1 MQSLI
6 EFFEKETN
14 KKINMFKYNNEKI
27 TSNQNLIEFNN
38 TTYVIEFLKDSILN
52 HVNGH
57 CYLFNQQNLD
67 FDSLKNILNNL
78 YEDVQIYNY
87 NNYLLLVSD
96 DILDID
102 CSTPTIIESETYSKT
117 YIIYLEKITNIDN
130 LDFKINITNE
140 LIDIIINDSNTSK
153 FITLND
159 LIMYKVTS
167 IASNNKQISS
177 LIKYD
182 IIKNIDKNLLTT
194 GINFIENDLNISK
207 TSNML
212 FLHRNT
218 LIYRL
223 EKIKEYLSNANSKIP
238 DYNLHFCENQAAD
251 SVISHYA
258 ALAKR
263 ENIPFQAKAD
273 LPAHISIDQI
283 DMCLVLSN
291 LLENALEASLKAKSS
306 NRRIHAEVYLHHK
319 HLLLI
324 QVENTFE
331 GKIQEKNHI
340 FQSSK
345 RIGNGVGIQSVRH
358 IAEKSGGDS
367 SFTYENGVFTAKIM
381 LRIQKTAVSRP

>member
-38 TTYVIEFLKDSILN
+38 TTYVIEFLKDSILK

-87 NNYLLLVSD
+87 NNYLLLISD

-223 EKIKEYLSNANSKIP
+223 EKIKEYLNLDLKNFKDAFIFYLSVKSFLNFMNNYNS
-238 DYNLHFCENQAAD
+238 
-251 SVISHYA
+251 
-258 ALAKR
+258 
-263 ENIPFQAKAD
+263 
-273 LPAHISIDQI
+273 
-283 DMCLVLSN
+283 
-291 LLENALEASLKAKSS
+291 
-306 NRRIHAEVYLHHK
+306 
-319 HLLLI
+319 
-324 QVENTFE
+324 
-331 GKIQEKNHI
+331 
-340 FQSSK
+340 
-345 RIGNGVGIQSVRH
+345 
-358 IAEKSGGDS
+358 
-367 SFTYENGVFTAKIM
+367 
-381 LRIQKTAVSRP
+381 

>member
-140 LIDIIINDSNTSK
+140 LIDIIINDSN
-153 FITLND
+153 
-159 LIMYKVTS
+159 
-167 IASNNKQISS
+167 NKQISS

-223 EKIKEYLSNANSKIP
+223 EKIKEYLNLDLKNFKDAFIFYLSVKSFLNFMNNYNS
-238 DYNLHFCENQAAD
+238 
-251 SVISHYA
+251 
-258 ALAKR
+258 
-263 ENIPFQAKAD
+263 
-273 LPAHISIDQI
+273 
-283 DMCLVLSN
+283 
-291 LLENALEASLKAKSS
+291 
-306 NRRIHAEVYLHHK
+306 
-319 HLLLI
+319 
-324 QVENTFE
+324 
-331 GKIQEKNHI
+331 
-340 FQSSK
+340 
-345 RIGNGVGIQSVRH
+345 
-358 IAEKSGGDS
+358 
-367 SFTYENGVFTAKIM
+367 
-381 LRIQKTAVSRP
+381 

>member
-38 TTYVIEFLKDSILN
+38 ITYVIEFLKDSILN

-87 NNYLLLVSD
+87 NNYLLLISD

-182 IIKNIDKNLLTT
+182 IIKNIDKNL
-194 GINFIENDLNISK
+194 IK
-207 TSNML
+207 L

-223 EKIKEYLSNANSKIP
+223 EKIKEYLNLDLKNFKDAFIFYLSVKSFLNFMNNYNS
-238 DYNLHFCENQAAD
+238 
-251 SVISHYA
+251 
-258 ALAKR
+258 
-263 ENIPFQAKAD
+263 
-273 LPAHISIDQI
+273 
-283 DMCLVLSN
+283 
-291 LLENALEASLKAKSS
+291 
-306 NRRIHAEVYLHHK
+306 
-319 HLLLI
+319 
-324 QVENTFE
+324 
-331 GKIQEKNHI
+331 
-340 FQSSK
+340 
-345 RIGNGVGIQSVRH
+345 
-358 IAEKSGGDS
+358 
-367 SFTYENGVFTAKIM
+367 
-381 LRIQKTAVSRP
+381 

>member
-159 LIMYKVTS
+159 LIMYKVIS

-223 EKIKEYLSNANSKIP
+223 EKIKEYLNLDLKNFKDAFIFYLRVKSFLNFMNNYNS
-238 DYNLHFCENQAAD
+238 
-251 SVISHYA
+251 
-258 ALAKR
+258 
-263 ENIPFQAKAD
+263 
-273 LPAHISIDQI
+273 
-283 DMCLVLSN
+283 
-291 LLENALEASLKAKSS
+291 
-306 NRRIHAEVYLHHK
+306 
-319 HLLLI
+319 
-324 QVENTFE
+324 
-331 GKIQEKNHI
+331 
-340 FQSSK
+340 
-345 RIGNGVGIQSVRH
+345 
-358 IAEKSGGDS
+358 
-367 SFTYENGVFTAKIM
+367 
-381 LRIQKTAVSRP
+381 

>member
-87 NNYLLLVSD
+87 NNYLLLISD

-182 IIKNIDKNLLTT
+182 II
-194 GINFIENDLNISK
+194 
-207 TSNML
+207 
-212 FLHRNT
+212 
-218 LIYRL
+218 
-223 EKIKEYLSNANSKIP
+223 
-238 DYNLHFCENQAAD
+238 
-251 SVISHYA
+251 
-258 ALAKR
+258 
-263 ENIPFQAKAD
+263 
-273 LPAHISIDQI
+273 
-283 DMCLVLSN
+283 
-291 LLENALEASLKAKSS
+291 
-306 NRRIHAEVYLHHK
+306 
-319 HLLLI
+319 
-324 QVENTFE
+324 
-331 GKIQEKNHI
+331 
-340 FQSSK
+340 
-345 RIGNGVGIQSVRH
+345 
-358 IAEKSGGDS
+358 
-367 SFTYENGVFTAKIM
+367 
-381 LRIQKTAVSRP
+381 

>member
-223 EKIKEYLSNANSKIP
+223 EKIKEYL
-238 DYNLHFCENQAAD
+238 NL
-251 SVISHYA
+251 
-258 ALAKR
+258 
-263 ENIPFQAKAD
+263 D
-273 LPAHISIDQI
+273 L
-283 DMCLVLSN
+283 
-291 LLENALEASLKAKSS
+291 
-306 NRRIHAEVYLHHK
+306 
-319 HLLLI
+319 
-324 QVENTFE
+324 
-331 GKIQEKNHI
+331 KNFKDAFI
-340 FQSSK
+340 F
-345 RIGNGVGIQSVRH
+345 
-358 IAEKSGGDS
+358 
-367 SFTYENGVFTAKIM
+367 
-381 LRIQKTAVSRP
+381 

>member
-223 EKIKEYLSNANSKIP
+223 EKIKEYLTQEELEIVRRTRNTQNHHLPKNADP
-238 DYNLHFCENQAAD
+238 TDYM
-251 SVISHYA
+251 YA
-258 ALAKR
+258 TA
-263 ENIPFQAKAD
+263 
-273 LPAHISIDQI
+273 
-283 DMCLVLSN
+283 
-291 LLENALEASLKAKSS
+291 
-306 NRRIHAEVYLHHK
+306 
-319 HLLLI
+319 
-324 QVENTFE
+324 FE
-331 GKIQEKNHI
+331 GLIGYLYLSGQKERLDEIL
-340 FQSSK
+340 SK
-345 RIGNGVGIQSVRH
+345 CIN
-358 IAEKSGGDS
+358 
-367 SFTYENGVFTAKIM
+367 
-381 LRIQKTAVSRP
+381 